1 MSLAASS
8 LTEAERAEYLSYER
22 QRSRRLLT
30 VVVPAGITL
39 TGIAFFVATL
49 TLLTNPRQSAAV
61 LVNDALTLLLA
72 ALFVVAWLA
81 LRRDR
86 LGLATGIVLALGGG
100 GILLT
105 VAIACFSQ
113 GLTPLGLIQVASLS
127 TALVLV
133 GMLGGLR
140 IIIAAALVLS
150 AVTVS
155 ILLLAPRP
163 ASLEAQIRPQ
173 IPLLISVTVTY
184 QWAVAASMIAIWATY
199 RQTLQSL
206 GGAFARAQ
214 RLDTLKDQFITHIN
228 HELRTPI
235 MTLQGYIEYLQLGQG
250 LLPPAELDATLEK
263 AGRTADTLV
272 ALLSNV
278 LDIRRIEAQQD
289 IPPAPVPVRDALD
302 AALALIDPRYGG
314 GALRDLRLQLPD
326 DLTIWGDA
334 IRLQQILTNL
344 LSNALKYSPPGS
356 PIEITGRALPTSPA
370 ALRRGP
376 TPSARELI
384 EISIRDYGEGI
395 PPDQA
400 PLLFNRFVRLPRD
413 LASSVVGT
421 GLGLYLCRVF
431 AEAMGGSITVES
443 AGIPGEGA
451 TFILRLPTAP
461 PALITPALPH
471 DPASPARATASG
483 ATLAAPLPSPVLAD
497 RLPPAAGR
505 G

>member
-22 QRSRRLLT
+22 QRSRRLLS
-30 VVVPAGITL
+30 VVVPFGVIL
-39 TGIAFFVATL
+39 TGVAFLVATL
-49 TLLTNPRQSAAV
+49 TLIANPHQSAAV

-72 ALFVVAWLA
+72 ALFAVAWVA

-86 LGLATGIVLALGGG
+86 LGLASSLVLALGGG

-105 VAIACFSQ
+105 VAVACFSQ
-113 GLTPLGLIQVASLS
+113 GLTPLSLIQVASLS
-127 TALVLV
+127 TVLVLV

-140 IIIAAALVLS
+140 TIIVAALLLS

-163 ASLEAQIRPQ
+163 GPLDAQIGPQ
-173 IPLLISVTVTY
+173 LPLLISVTVTY

-199 RQTLQSL
+199 RQTLQAL
-206 GGAFARAQ
+206 GVAFARAQ

-235 MTLQGYIEYLQLGQG
+235 MTLQGYIEYLQLGQSF
-250 LLPPAELDATLEK
+250 LPPAELDAALAK
-263 AGRTADTLV
+263 ASRTADTLV
-272 ALLSNV
+272 TLLSNV

-289 IPPAPVPVRDALD
+289 IPPAPVRARDALD

-314 GALRDLRLQLPD
+314 SALRDLRLQLPD

-356 PIEITGRALPTSPA
+356 PIEITGHVLPA
-370 ALRRGP
+370 AAASTVLRRGP
-376 TPSARELI
+376 TPAAHELA

-431 AEAMGGSITVES
+431 VEAMGGSIAVES
-443 AGIPGEGA
+443 AGIPGEGS
-451 TFILRLPTAP
+451 TFTLRLPTASASSPAAAP
-461 PALITPALPH
+461 PAVPPIISTALPV
-471 DPASPARATASG
+471 PSPAFSDGR
-483 ATLAAPLPSPVLAD
+483 
-497 RLPPAAGR
+497 PPAAGR

>member
-1 MSLAASS
+1 MNLAASS

-22 QRSRRLLT
+22 QRRRRLLS
-30 VVVPAGITL
+30 VVVPFGVIL
-39 TGIAFFVATL
+39 TGIAFLVATL
-49 TLLTNPRQSAAV
+49 TLIANPRQSAAV

-72 ALFVVAWLA
+72 ALFVVAWIS
-81 LRRDR
+81 LRRDH
-86 LGLATGIVLALGGG
+86 LGLASSLVLALGGG

-105 VAIACFSQ
+105 VAVACFSQ
-113 GLTPLGLIQVASLS
+113 GLTPLSLIQVASLS
-127 TALVLV
+127 TVLVLV

-140 IIIAAALVLS
+140 TIIAAALLLS

-163 ASLEAQIRPQ
+163 GPLDAQIGPQ
-173 IPLLISVTVTY
+173 LPLLISVTVTY

-206 GGAFARAQ
+206 GVAFARAQ

-235 MTLQGYIEYLQLGQG
+235 MTLQGYIEYLQLGQSF
-250 LLPPAELDATLEK
+250 LPPAELDAALAK

-272 ALLSNV
+272 TLLSNV
-278 LDIRRIEAQQD
+278 LDIRRIEAHQD
-289 IPPAPVPVRDALD
+289 IPPAPVRVRDALD

-356 PIEITGRALPTSPA
+356 PIAITGHVLPA
-370 ALRRGP
+370 AASAVLRRGP
-376 TPSARELI
+376 TPAARELA

-431 AEAMGGSITVES
+431 AEAMGGSIAVES
-443 AGIPGEGA
+443 AGISGEGS

-461 PALITPALPH
+461 DVSISSH
-471 DPASPARATASG
+471 DTAS
-483 ATLAAPLPSPVLAD
+483 AAPAASVAPIPSPVLANG
-497 RLPPAAGR
+497 RPPAAGR

>member
-1 MSLAASS
+1 MNLAASS

-22 QRSRRLLT
+22 QRRRRLLS
-30 VVVPAGITL
+30 VVVPFGVIL
-39 TGIAFFVATL
+39 TGIAFLVATL
-49 TLLTNPRQSAAV
+49 TLIANPRQSAAV

-72 ALFVVAWLA
+72 ALFVVAWIS
-81 LRRDR
+81 LRRDH
-86 LGLATGIVLALGGG
+86 LGLASSLVLALGGG

-105 VAIACFSQ
+105 VAVACFSQ
-113 GLTPLGLIQVASLS
+113 GLTPLSLIQVASLS
-127 TALVLV
+127 TVLVLV

-140 IIIAAALVLS
+140 TIIAAALLLS

-163 ASLEAQIRPQ
+163 GPLDAQIGPQ
-173 IPLLISVTVTY
+173 LPLLISVTVTY

-206 GGAFARAQ
+206 GVAFARAQ

-235 MTLQGYIEYLQLGQG
+235 MTLQGYIEYLQLGQSF
-250 LLPPAELDATLEK
+250 LPPAELDAALAK

-272 ALLSNV
+272 TLLSNV
-278 LDIRRIEAQQD
+278 LDIRRIEAHQD
-289 IPPAPVPVRDALD
+289 IPPAPVRVRDALD

-356 PIEITGRALPTSPA
+356 PIAITGHVLPA
-370 ALRRGP
+370 AASAVLRRGP
-376 TPSARELI
+376 TPAARELA

-431 AEAMGGSITVES
+431 AEAMGGSIAVES
-443 AGIPGEGA
+443 SGISGEGS

-461 PALITPALPH
+461 DVSISSH
-471 DPASPARATASG
+471 DTAS
-483 ATLAAPLPSPVLAD
+483 AAPAASVAPIPSPVLANG
-497 RLPPAAGR
+497 RPPAAGR

>member
-1 MSLAASS
+1 
-8 LTEAERAEYLSYER
+8 
-22 QRSRRLLT
+22 
-30 VVVPAGITL
+30 
-39 TGIAFFVATL
+39 
-49 TLLTNPRQSAAV
+49 
-61 LVNDALTLLLA
+61 
-72 ALFVVAWLA
+72 
-81 LRRDR
+81 
-86 LGLATGIVLALGGG
+86 
-100 GILLT
+100 
-105 VAIACFSQ
+105 
-113 GLTPLGLIQVASLS
+113 
-127 TALVLV
+127 
-133 GMLGGLR
+133 MLGGLR
-140 IIIAAALVLS
+140 TIIAAALLLS

-163 ASLEAQIRPQ
+163 GPLDAQIGPQ
-173 IPLLISVTVTY
+173 LPLLISVTVTY

-206 GGAFARAQ
+206 GVAFARAQ

-235 MTLQGYIEYLQLGQG
+235 MTLQGYIEYLQLGQSF
-250 LLPPAELDATLEK
+250 LPPAELDAALAK

-272 ALLSNV
+272 TLLSNV
-278 LDIRRIEAQQD
+278 LDIRRIEAHQD
-289 IPPAPVPVRDALD
+289 IPPAPVRVRDALD

-356 PIEITGRALPTSPA
+356 PIAITGHVLPA
-370 ALRRGP
+370 AASAVLRRGP
-376 TPSARELI
+376 TPAARELA

-431 AEAMGGSITVES
+431 AEAMGGSIAVES
-443 AGIPGEGA
+443 AGISGEGS

-461 PALITPALPH
+461 DVSISSH
-471 DPASPARATASG
+471 DTAS
-483 ATLAAPLPSPVLAD
+483 AAPAASVAPIPSPVLANG
-497 RLPPAAGR
+497 RPPAAGR

>member
-1 MSLAASS
+1 MNLAASS

-22 QRSRRLLT
+22 QRRRRLLS
-30 VVVPAGITL
+30 VVVPFGVIL
-39 TGIAFFVATL
+39 TGIAFLVATL
-49 TLLTNPRQSAAV
+49 TLIANPRQSAAV

-72 ALFVVAWLA
+72 ALFVVAWIS
-81 LRRDR
+81 LRRDH
-86 LGLATGIVLALGGG
+86 LGLASSLVLALGGG

-105 VAIACFSQ
+105 VAVACFSQ
-113 GLTPLGLIQVASLS
+113 GLTPLSLIQVASLS
-127 TALVLV
+127 TVLVLV

-140 IIIAAALVLS
+140 TIIAAALLLS

-163 ASLEAQIRPQ
+163 GPLDAQIGPQ
-173 IPLLISVTVTY
+173 LPLLISVTVTY

-206 GGAFARAQ
+206 GVAFARAQ

-235 MTLQGYIEYLQLGQG
+235 MTLQGYIEYLQLGQSF
-250 LLPPAELDATLEK
+250 LPPAELDAALAK

-272 ALLSNV
+272 TLLSNV
-278 LDIRRIEAQQD
+278 LDIRRIEAHQD
-289 IPPAPVPVRDALD
+289 IPPAPVRVRDALA

-356 PIEITGRALPTSPA
+356 PIAITGHVLPA
-370 ALRRGP
+370 AASAVLRRGP
-376 TPSARELI
+376 TPAARELA

-431 AEAMGGSITVES
+431 AEAMGGSIAVES
-443 AGIPGEGA
+443 AGISGEGS

-461 PALITPALPH
+461 DVSISSH
-471 DPASPARATASG
+471 DTAS
-483 ATLAAPLPSPVLAD
+483 AAPAASVAPIPSAVLANG
-497 RLPPAAGR
+497 RPPAAGR